1 MTRDEDFMRFARDC
15 SQGAIL
21 ALRRMGGA
29 TFTESDR
36 RAMVDGLDVLRTAV
50 VQPVGPS
57 ASNRLPGA
65 VSHLDVN
72 RALIMVACSAMQL
85 WSSGKL
91 DEVEVDDGD

>member
-1 MTRDEDFMRFARDC
+1 MADDAFERFARNATT
-15 SQGAIL
+15 GTIL
-21 ALRRMGGA
+21 GLRKMGGN
-29 TFTESDR
+29 TFTEADR
-36 RAMVDGLDVLRTAV
+36 RAMADGLDVLRTSV

-57 ASNRLPGA
+57 ASDRFPGA

-91 DEVEVDDGD
+91 DEVEVDDD

>member
-1 MTRDEDFMRFARDC
+1 MTRDADFERFARD
-15 SQGAIL
+15 SAAGFIL
-21 ALRRMGGA
+21 GLRKMGGN
-29 TFTESDR
+29 TFTEADR
-36 RAMVDGLDVLRTAV
+36 RAMVDGLDVLRTAI

-57 ASNRLPGA
+57 ASDRVPGA

-91 DEVEVDDGD
+91 DEVEVEDGD

>member
-1 MTRDEDFMRFARDC
+1 MSLDADFERFARD
-15 SQGAIL
+15 SAAGFIL
-21 ALRRMGGA
+21 GLRKMGGN
-29 TFTESDR
+29 TFTEADR
-36 RAMVDGLDVLRTAV
+36 RAMVNGLDVLRTAI

-57 ASNRLPGA
+57 ASDRVPGA